1 MGSATPALS
10 QEAKNDDP
18 GPSYYIPALAD
29 AGPVQRRTDVAVITK
44 AVRAIH
50 TNDKPCLLGAC
61 DGRALALL
69 ITPRLA
75 RCRPPF
81 KVN

>member
-1 MGSATPALS
+1 MEVSLHWVSRFQVGSATPALS

-44 AVRAIH
+44 AVRAIRMTSLVYWVH
-50 TNDKPCLLGAC
+50 VMAGPW
-61 DGRALALL
+61 
-69 ITPRLA
+69 PS
-75 RCRPPF
+75 
-81 KVN
+81 